1 MKRWI
6 IALVVLALAV
16 TGLALVA
23 SAQHEKMTGKSKMII
38 ITEGAIS
45 PKTATIPKGTTVIWL
60 NNANG
65 NVNIFFAK
73 GKEVE
78 AVCAAPTRFALDADG
93 KYNSGAIPRGATA
106 SICFL
111 EAGKYDYKAT
121 GFERGTLTVEGR
133 IVVK

>member
-16 TGLALVA
+16 TGLAFVA

-38 ITEGAIS
+38 LTEGAVT
-45 PKTATIPKGTTVIWL
+45 PKTATIAKGTTVIWL
-60 NNANG
+60 NNAVG
-65 NVNIFFAK
+65 NVNIFFSK

-78 AVCAAPTRFALDADG
+78 VVCTSPTRFALDADG
-93 KYNSGAIPRGATA
+93 KYNSGAIPQGATA

-111 EAGKYDYKAT
+111 EAGKYDYTVT
-121 GFERGTLTVEGR
+121 GFERGTVTIQGRVTV
-133 IVVK
+133 K